1 MKKPKFGVAVFPG
14 SNCDYD
20 TYEALKLLDADVS
33 YIWHEET
40 NLDKFDV
47 IILPG
52 GFSYGDYL
60 RTGAIA
66 QFSPLMIKLRDF
78 IDKGKFVLGIC
89 NGFQILLEAKILPG
103 AMLANRDLK
112 FICRYTYIR
121 VENNNTPFTKAYKK
135 NEILKIPIA
144 HHSGNYYVTEEI
156 LRKIEENGQVV
167 FRYCD
172 ENGEVD
178 EKTNPNGSLNNIAGI
193 INEKGNVLG
202 MMPHPERACESILGS
217 EDGKKLFLSLLD
229 SAIGKLLP

>member
-14 SNCDYD
+14 SNCDFD
-20 TYEALKLLDADVS
+20 AYEALKILDADVS
-33 YIWHEET
+33 YVWHEES

-47 IILPG
+47 IVLPG

-66 QFSPLMIKLRDF
+66 QFSPLMKSLRDF

-103 AMLANRDLK
+103 AMLTNKDLK
-112 FICRYTYIR
+112 FICRYVYIR
-121 VENNNTPFTKAYKK
+121 VENVNTPFTSAYKK
-135 NEILKIPIA
+135 SEVLRIPIA
-144 HHSGNYYVTEEI
+144 HHSGNYYATEEM
-156 LRKIEENGQVV
+156 LRKIENNGQVV
-167 FRYCD
+167 FRYCN

-178 EKTNPNGSLNNIAGI
+178 EKSNPNGSLNNIAGI

-202 MMPHPERACESILGS
+202 MMPHPERACENILGS
-217 EDGKKLFLSLLD
+217 EDGKKIFVSLLN
-229 SAIGKLLP
+229 SAVGQLLP